1 VSSDTGPDVARA
13 REVALELLGDA
24 PEGSALDAAT
34 VTLVSFAVASA
45 PTTLNRVAMRQH
57 AERALELGVT
67 LEELAEATLLASA
80 IGVHG
85 LHEAPKILRDVVE
98 SGGEAFPEL
107 DAETEAYRRR
117 LLDDPYWQR
126 LNATMPGRIDALLQL
141 SNSAF
146 HAFVDYVAVPWKTG
160 SLSPKTKELI
170 YVAIDTMPTHRYL
183 PGMRFHIE
191 NALALGTSRQE
202 LIDVL
207 DISAAAGPGHGVE

>member
-1 VSSDTGPDVARA
+1 MSSDTGPDVARA
-13 REVALELLGDA
+13 REVALQLLDDA
-24 PEGSALDAAT
+24 PEGSALDEATAA
-34 VTLVSFAVASA
+34 LVAFAVASA
-45 PTTLNRVAMRQH
+45 PTTLNRLAMEQH
-57 AERALELGVT
+57 AGRALELGVT

-85 LHEAPKILRDVVE
+85 LHEAPKVLRDVVE
-98 SGGEAFPEL
+98 SRGESFPEL
-107 DAETEAYRRR
+107 DADTKAYRER

-126 LNATMPGRIDALLQL
+126 LNATMPGNLDALLQL
-141 SNSAF
+141 SEPAF
-146 HAFVDYVAVPWKTG
+146 RAFVDYVAVPWKTG

-202 LIDVL
+202 LVDVL